1 MNNILPSGK
10 ARIGQNEFDDKLS
23 FELRSTIAGEHAGL
37 VLNSPADALFRNY
50 FNTFV
55 GYQSGRNSVYSK
67 NSTFIGYN
75 AGNDISIGSNN
86 IYLGNEFYDE
96 DENVFRKTR
105 YDVLSIGINNKTNTN
120 SITVGT
126 QNRNLG
132 YKNIVSGIGNN
143 LKDNEN
149 ILIGCDND
157 SSNNSSITLGS
168 YNFNSGFKNI
178 VSGHGNRVT
187 NSENILIGH
196 DNITSNILHSIIIG
210 KNNVLQD
217 TVDYINIGNNL
228 TYPYKINIGDTF
240 LKYSTSNDDMI
251 FLGLHSS
258 NVTSTAIGFLNTEID
273 FSSNFPYLSSNRHSL
288 YVKNGTYTDKL
299 TIGKFDSSN
308 VNKYSISLTC
318 PLELISNIEY
328 VLPQFPENYKDMFLT
343 TDDNGIMSWKEVN
356 VQAQID
362 DNLNLDKI
370 RNGTSNQYIQNGVYK
385 SNLHVDGLLVVNK
398 LQVLGTDV
406 TNYNTQYVQQ
416 YNANMSN
423 YTIIEIDKK
432 IANLRSIYD
441 QQIENITSNIQTLID
456 EIEVSNGVIN
466 NLYTD
471 KVILKDPETQK
482 TVNITFKNNE
492 LVFESDGV
500 RLNVFGSGEQRIL
513 NQHIWMFFSLSS
525 AQFDITDIPFLTNIE
540 NTNLSKVLYVSI
552 RSTEMENIVIY
563 SVMLVLDFNSS
574 KVIQNVSFH
583 ILYSYYPCDTLTY
596 DVIENILFLLNN
608 TIEINENNINVELSN
623 DNQITMMAKNLN
635 IDIPMLFWKK
645 ETDVSTQ
652 YDIYTIQYKH
662 INDNTKCKVFQIS
675 LTSSSSGESIIIY
688 SAIVY
693 AIYNSSNVFIGIFYH
708 LIYSHYEPSTIR
720 IIENNGISNEIKFS
734 NNSIKIENAVISIL
748 LENDCKIFLSS
759 ESTTYSEKLA
769 VPFWSIQTSEPKTY
783 DIEKLSLV
791 KSLSDSNIMNRIFD
805 VSIFTKDF
813 FVYSACINIQYD
825 IISKQQLNLI
835 SCENFSYLS
844 LEEIKPIYKNNVQ
857 IGLTVMGTEIS
868 FDNNALIVNTTE
880 EYTVSIVSY

>member
-23 FELRSTIAGEHAGL
+23 FEFRSTIAGENAGL
-37 VLNSPADALFRNY
+37 SLNSPSDALFQNY

-178 VSGHGNRVT
+178 VSGHRNRVT

-210 KNNVLQD
+210 KNNFLQN

-258 NVTSTAIGFLNTEID
+258 NVTPTAIGFLNTEIE
-273 FSSNFPYLSSNRHSL
+273 FSSNFSYISSNRHSL

-308 VNKYSISLTC
+308 INKYSISLTC

-328 VLPQFPENYKDMFLT
+328 VLPKFPENYKDIFLT
-343 TDDNGIMSWKEVN
+343 TNDRGIMSWKEID
-356 VQAQID
+356 VQTQID

-416 YNANMSN
+416 YSANMSN
-423 YTIIEIDKK
+423 YTVQEIDKK
-432 IANLRSIYD
+432 IADLRNIYD
-441 QQIENITSNIQTLID
+441 EQIANIKI
-456 EIEVSNGVIN
+456 SNGVID
-466 NLYTD
+466 NLFTD
-471 KVILKDPETQK
+471 KVILKDRDTQK
-482 TVNITFKNNE
+482 TVNIIFKNNE
-492 LVFESDGV
+492 LILESDGI
-500 RLNVFGSGEQRIL
+500 RMNVFGSKPIL

-525 AQFDITDIPFLTNIE
+525 AQFDITDIPFLSNIE
-540 NTNLSKVLYVSI
+540 NTNFSKVLYVSI
-552 RSTEMENIVIY
+552 RSTEIENIVIY
-563 SVMLVLDFNSS
+563 SVMLILDFNSS
-574 KVIQNVSFH
+574 KAIQNVSFH

-596 DVIENILFLLNN
+596 DVIANILFLSNN
-608 TIEINENNINVELSN
+608 TIEIIQNNINVELSN

-675 LTSSSSGESIIIY
+675 LTSSSSGESIVIY

-693 AIYNSSNVFIGIFYH
+693 ATYNSSNVFIGIFYH

-720 IIENNGISNEIKFS
+720 IIENNGIPNEIKFS
-734 NNSIKIENAVISIL
+734 NNSIKIENAVISII

-759 ESTTYSEKLA
+759 EFPTYSQQLK

-783 DIEKLSLV
+783 DIDNLSLV
-791 KSLSDSNIMNRIFD
+791 KSLSDSDVMNRIFD
-805 VSIFTKDF
+805 VSIFTNDF

-825 IISKQQLNLI
+825 IISNQQLNLE
-835 SCENFSYLS
+835 SSENFSYLS
-844 LEEIKPIYKNNVQ
+844 LEEIKPIYKNNIQ
-857 IGLTVMGTEIS
+857 IGLTIMGTEIS
-868 FDNNALIVNTTE
+868 FENDILIVNTTE